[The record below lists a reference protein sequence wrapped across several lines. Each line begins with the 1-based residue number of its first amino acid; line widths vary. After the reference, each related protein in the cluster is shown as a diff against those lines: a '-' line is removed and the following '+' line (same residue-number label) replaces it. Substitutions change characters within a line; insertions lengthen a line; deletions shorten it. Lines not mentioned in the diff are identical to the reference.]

1 MALCPLPLEPTLIS
15 RNGYDYEYG
24 FLTRYYQFDMRVF
37 LRSGLTEGFIQRSI
51 ANVWQ
56 EGLLFAA
63 TSATYTLLK
72 SGSIAI
78 SSFLYSFFIIITNFR
93 RLSIG
98 SKNGKCFRTFPH
110 CIFKPSAY
118 HALGFWVPFSVFYV
132 RHSVIPSHFWN
143 CIVK

>member
-1 MALCPLPLEPTLIS
+1 MIMNMVSLLDIINLTWECSWGPDSQKDSYREASPTS
-15 RNGYDYEYG
+15 DKKDY
-24 FLTRYYQFDMRVF
+24 F
-37 LRSGLTEGFIQRSI
+37 
-51 ANVWQ
+51 
-56 EGLLFAA
+56 FAA

-143 CIVK
+143 CIMKYFF